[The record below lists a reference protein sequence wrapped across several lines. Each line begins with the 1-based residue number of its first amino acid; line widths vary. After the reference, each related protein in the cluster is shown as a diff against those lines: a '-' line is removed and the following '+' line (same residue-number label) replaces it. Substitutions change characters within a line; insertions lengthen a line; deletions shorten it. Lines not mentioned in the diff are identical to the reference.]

1 MTTDDERK
9 ALAINVLLPI
19 MVGVLIVSLSK
30 ILLSGHWLGNIFF
43 AIGCITATY
52 GLVKLIEQIIIEKS
66 LAQSDV
72 VMNNRLLLIL
82 LANAFIAI
90 QIPLWYIQ
98 EFLSSL
104 ILVSTVFITALP
116 LIKKGI
122 STSKDADL
130 PVLLPVPKKS
140 FSSQFAKF
148 FLYCILGIAI
158 LVLVVFMGTLAI
170 YTMKKNSSDGAENAS
185 VAHVVEFASV

>member
-9 ALAINVLLPI
+9 DLAINVLLPI
-19 MVGVLIVSLSK
+19 MIGVLIVSLSK
-30 ILLSGHWLGNIFF
+30 ILLAGHWLGNVFF
-43 AIGCITATY
+43 GIGCVTATY

-82 LANAFIAI
+82 LANAFISL

-104 ILVSTVFITALP
+104 ILVSTVFISALP

-130 PVLLPVPKKS
+130 PVLLPLQKKS
-140 FSSQFAKF
+140 FSSQFTKF
-148 FLYCILGIAI
+148 FLYSILGIAI
-158 LVLVVFMGTLAI
+158 LVLVVFMGTLALYAI
-170 YTMKKNSSDGAENAS
+170 KKNASDSVENAS